1 MNWGEIAS
9 IMSTV
14 LNIIR
19 CNATMLVNKLNNITF
34 TGLEKLWT
42 RNQTGQF

>member
-19 CNATMLVNKLNNITF
+19 CNATMLVSKP
-34 TGLEKLWT
+34 K
-42 RNQTGQF
+42 